1 MKISVILPSLNPDE
15 KLMMVV
21 SGLVNA
27 GFDDIIIVN
36 DGSDEDHMAP
46 FREAMEYEQVTV
58 LTHEVN
64 KGKGRALKT
73 AYEFCLENRKD
84 IDGVVTVDGDNQHH
98 VEDIRAC
105 CEALVE
111 HPDCVVLG
119 CRNFSQSQV
128 PWKSRVGN
136 NITRGVFR
144 ILCGIKISD
153 TQTGLRA
160 FPFQYLKLMT
170 EISGERFEYETHVLL
185 EMKRHKITCVEMPIE
200 TVYIEE
206 NASTH
211 FHWLKD
217 SLRVYGVIFKYII
230 LSAVQFLKYT
240 LGSILSF
247 LIDNGLFTLM
257 EYVLGRTVLSD
268 WAVTAYSTVSA
279 RVVSSVFN
287 FLFNRRAVFKSG
299 EAVGRTL
306 VKYYA
311 LCICQTMAS
320 AGLVYLFS
328 RIFGAEG
335 AWETAIKV
343 VVDTCLF
350 FLSFQIQKR
359 WVFAGKTVK
368 ED

>member
-1 MKISVILPSLNPDE
+1 MKVSVILPSLNPDE

-21 SGLVNA
+21 SGLLEN

-36 DGSDEDHMAP
+36 DGSDEAHMAP
-46 FREAMEYEQVTV
+46 FKEAMEYSQVTV

-84 IDGVVTVDGDNQHH
+84 IDGVVTVDGDNQHR

-105 CEALVE
+105 CDTLVANPE
-111 HPDCVVLG
+111 CVVLG
-119 CRNFSQSQV
+119 CRDFSGEQV
-128 PWKSRVGN
+128 PWKSKLGN
-136 NITRGVFR
+136 NFTRGVFR
-144 ILCGIKISD
+144 LLCGVKVSD

-160 FPFQYLKLMT
+160 FPFSYLKLMT

-185 EMKRHKITCVEMPIE
+185 EMKRHKIKCLEVSIE
-200 TVYIEE
+200 TVYIED
-206 NASTH
+206 NATTH

-230 LSAVQFLKYT
+230 GSAMQFLKFA

-257 EYVLGRTVLSD
+257 IFLLGKTTLGE
-268 WAVTAYSTVSA
+268 WWTTACATASA
-279 RVVSSVFN
+279 RVVSSIFNFVFN
-287 FLFNRRAVFKSG
+287 RKAVFKSG
-299 EAVGRTL
+299 ASTGKTL
-306 VKYYA
+306 AKYYI
-311 LCICQTMAS
+311 LCVCQMAAS
-320 AGLVYLFS
+320 AGLVYLFEELL
-328 RIFGAEG
+328 GAHG
-335 AWETAIKV
+335 LWASVIKI
-343 VVDTCLF
+343 VVDIVLF
-350 FLSFQIQKR
+350 LASYQIQKR
-359 WVFAGKTVK
+359 WVFADKNVK